1 MAQIASAVMLD
12 IAYLYVSLYWVLY
25 SRNFRLFA
33 ALIIFYVFRAI
44 HLNIAKLEFPID
56 YYWEDPQIPSLVV
69 KYGRFS
75 DFFYSVWKNLISKGT
90 CWIFNNLC
98 FGNEKNWKKS
108 NGLVFLY
115 WITILSFCCHIFWNS
130 LYNGCN

>member
-75 DFFYSVWKNLISKGT
+75 DFFYSV
-90 CWIFNNLC
+90 
-98 FGNEKNWKKS
+98 
-108 NGLVFLY
+108 
-115 WITILSFCCHIFWNS
+115 
-130 LYNGCN
+130 